1 MLFACFHDLWSIQ
14 PIFYATGS
22 RSKAFLWAFLSGVTE
37 PIGALLG
44 YVVLRYAFDDLAY
57 GVLFGL
63 VAGMMVYISFRELLP
78 TARKWD
84 PQDRVVTLCTF
95 IGMLIMALS
104 LLMFKV

>member
-1 MLFACFHDLWSIQ
+1 MQ
-14 PIFYATGS
+14 PVYYATGS
-22 RSKAFLWAFLSGVTE
+22 RWRAFFWAFLSGVTE

-44 YVVLRYAFDDLAY
+44 YAVLRYVFADLAY
-57 GVLFGL
+57 GILFGL
-63 VAGMMVYISFRELLP
+63 VGGMMVYISFRELLP

-84 PQDRVVTLCTF
+84 PEDRVVTVCTF